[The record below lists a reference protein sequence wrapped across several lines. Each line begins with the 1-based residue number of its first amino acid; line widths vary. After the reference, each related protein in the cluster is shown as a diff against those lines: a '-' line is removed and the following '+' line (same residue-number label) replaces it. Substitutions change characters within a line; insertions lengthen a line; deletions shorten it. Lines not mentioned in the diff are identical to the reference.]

1 MIISKFNRTDR
12 HEQFKVFSEVSN
24 LFRNWFYDNKPESF
38 YFSVPGEKRMRIYIN
53 NLIKIIGDQYEYE
66 IVKTDYKPFDLKEN
80 AVYYVY
86 FNKIQ

>member
-1 MIISKFNRTDR
+1 
-12 HEQFKVFSEVSN
+12 
-24 LFRNWFYDNKPESF
+24 
-38 YFSVPGEKRMRIYIN
+38 MRIYIN